1 MGEQKNGRVSSL
13 FTEHRVAPVQFDL
26 KTLERYITPTSVLL
40 LSTSFLRLTFH
51 RQTEGAKHTSES
63 SCEKWQTTCGKTLNI
78 SSRSSTSTSTR
89 KVVTTS
95 GTLPLTTRSTKK
107 DTGSTGCARTQT
119 KVKETRYSM
128 AWSTRQSVQ

>member
-1 MGEQKNGRVSSL
+1 MGRQKNGRVSSL

-40 LSTSFLRLTFH
+40 LSTSFLRFTDRQKVQNTH
-51 RQTEGAKHTSES
+51 RNPRVQ
-63 SCEKWQTTCGKTLNI
+63 KWQTTCGKTLNI